1 MAGTMTVFRKEM
13 ADQFGS
19 KRFLILLGIIVLLST
34 LSAYQGAVY
43 LKNNP
48 QAGFLAIFSGQ
59 QFGLSFVQ
67 LMVFFGPI
75 IGLALGFDAINKERT
90 SGTLSTILSQP
101 IFRDS
106 ILNGKFL
113 AGTVATTTLTVST
126 IAIMIGLAV
135 PLLGFGP
142 TLDGV
147 YSIISLTL
155 LTILYLAFWL
165 SLGILF
171 SVLTKKTS
179 TSMLASVG
187 TWLTSVIVIS
197 ILAGLIA
204 NAMVPL
210 PSFQFNPSQGNRTQG
225 GGFDLQQSPEF
236 RALAQQRSAIQ
247 SSISKISPTNLYSQT
262 ASAIL
267 GIGQTGGVFGGG
279 GGGGTPFRNLTLA
292 QGLAASWPNIAAIA
306 VGLVICFAASYMRF
320 LRTEIR
326 PGG

>member
-19 KRFLILLGIIVLLST
+19 KRFLILLGIIGLLSIM
-34 LSAYQGAVY
+34 SAYQGVEY

-48 QAGFLAIFSGQ
+48 QRGFLAIFTGQ
-59 QFGLSFVQ
+59 EFGFSFIQ

-90 SGTLSTILSQP
+90 SGTLSTVLSQP

-106 ILNGKFL
+106 VLNGKFL
-113 AGTVATTTLTVST
+113 AGTVAVTTLTIST
-126 IAIMIGLAV
+126 IGLMIGLAI
-135 PLLGFGP
+135 PMLGFGP
-142 TLDGV
+142 TIDGAL
-147 YSIISLTL
+147 SIISLTL

-165 SLGILF
+165 SLGTLF

-187 TWLTSVIVIS
+187 TWLTCVIVIS
-197 ILAGLIA
+197 ILASLIA

-210 PSFQFNPSQGNRTQG
+210 PSFQGTFTQGNRTQG
-225 GGFDLQQSPEF
+225 GGFNPQISPEY
-236 RALAQQRSAIQ
+236 RALTEQRFTIQ
-247 SSISKISPTNLYSQT
+247 ATISKISPTNLYSGA

-267 GIGQTGGVFGGG
+267 GVAQSRAGFGIII
-279 GGGGTPFRNLTLA
+279 TNPTRTLTLS
-292 QGLAASWPNIAAIA
+292 QGLAASWADIAAIA
-306 VGLVICFAASYMRF
+306 VGLVICFVASYTKF
-320 LRTEIR
+320 LRSEIR

>member
-1 MAGTMTVFRKEM
+1 MAGTLTVFRKEL
-13 ADQFGS
+13 ADNFGS
-19 KRFLILLGIIVLLST
+19 KRYLILLGIIVLLST

-204 NAMVPL
+204 NVMVPL
-210 PSFQFNPSQGNRTQG
+210 PSFQGMIIVNRTQG
-225 GGFDLQQSPEF
+225 GGFDLQQSSEF

-267 GIGQTGGVFGGG
+267 GIGQTEGVFGGG
-279 GGGGTPFRNLTLA
+279 GGGGTPFRRLTLA
-292 QGLAASWPNIAAIA
+292 QGLVASWPNIAAIA
-306 VGLVICFAASYMRF
+306 VGLVICFVASYAKF
-320 LRTEIR
+320 LRSEIR